1 MKKNLFL
8 ITEDERERI
17 LGMHKKAT
25 ASQYLSE
32 EDAVTTT
39 TTTVAGSTPAAATT
53 ATEEPKAQILSANDR
68 DYAYKKEGEKYFFK
82 LQPNPVSASA
92 QQYKTAGRFLDWTEA
107 KGKGLAAIQKLNF
120 KPETMDTLAA
130 KDTKVTPSAAQTP
143 ATAQTAAP
151 VKPLATGGGSQTTG
165 QAVTAQTNPQVSA
178 DLKSASQI
186 RQEFRQGKRDM
197 RKLQR
202 ERDKLYNTYNR
213 LSDKMDKATADS
225 YINNIAEL
233 DKLLAQK

>member
-17 LGMHKKAT
+17 LGMHKRAT

-32 EDAVTTT
+32 EEAVTTT
-39 TTTVAGSTPAAATT
+39 TTTVAATT
-53 ATEEPKAQILSANDR
+53 TEEPKAQVLSANDR
-68 DYAYKKEGEKYFFK
+68 DYAYKKEGDKYFFK
-82 LQPNPVSASA
+82 LQPNPVSTSA

-151 VKPLATGGGSQTTG
+151 VKPLAIGGGSQPTG

-213 LSDKMDKATADS
+213 LSGKMDKVTDKSYLDS
-225 YINNIAEL
+225 IAQL
-233 DKLLAQK
+233 DQLLSQK

>member
-8 ITEDERERI
+8 ITEDERDRI
-17 LGMHKKAT
+17 LGMHKRAT

-39 TTTVAGSTPAAATT
+39 TTTVAGSTPAATT
-53 ATEEPKAQILSANDR
+53 ATEEPKSQILSANDR
-68 DYAYKKEGEKYFFK
+68 DYAYKKEGDKYFFK

-130 KDTKVTPSAAQTP
+130 KDTKVTPSTAQTP

-151 VKPLATGGGSQTTG
+151 VKPLATGGGAQTTG

-213 LSDKMDKATADS
+213 LSDKMDKATEKS
-225 YINNIAEL
+225 YLDNIAQL
-233 DKLLAQK
+233 DQMLSQK

>member
-8 ITEDERERI
+8 ITEDEKDRI

-25 ASQYLSE
+25 AAQYLSE
-32 EDAVTTT
+32 EDVTTT
-39 TTTVAGSTPAAATT
+39 TTTVAGSTPAT
-53 ATEEPKAQILSANDR
+53 AQKPEAQVLTANDR
-68 DYAYKKEGEKYFFK
+68 DYAYKKEGDKYFFK

-92 QQYKTAGRFLDWTEA
+92 KQYKTSGKFLNWTEA
-107 KGKGLAAIQKLNF
+107 KGKGLQAIQKLNF
-120 KPETMDTLAA
+120 QPETMSTLAA
-130 KDTKVTPSAAQTP
+130 KDTKVTTAAAQTP
-143 ATAQTAAP
+143 TTPTTAQTATP
-151 VKPLATGGGSQTTG
+151 VKPLATGGGSQPTG

-225 YINNIAEL
+225 YLTNISQL
-233 DKLLAQK
+233 DQLMSQK